1 MAVNGVKH
9 EPKAPGAACWEPCA
23 TPWPPKTSAR
33 PPSSATRRAATGR
46 VRGRKMPGIWGKRW
60 KNAGKTLE
68 TCWKTWENIWF
79 MWLNGEKIRKIW
91 GIHEKNIVNTCLQEM
106 YPGTNGEEW
115 RCNFDKGIH
124 TINSSIS
131 GCSRGITM
139 NGYARWFVQA
149 SGKHVTQL

>member
-1 MAVNGVKH
+1 MVLMVLNMNQKRQELRA
-9 EPKAPGAACWEPCA
+9 ESLAPLRGLQ
-23 TPWPPKTSAR
+23 WPQ
-33 PPSSATRRAATGR
+33 
-46 VRGRKMPGIWGKRW
+46 RGRPAQRRGVRPRGEFVAGNCRESEE
-60 KNAGKTLE
+60 NDGKTLE
-68 TCWKTWENIWF
+68 KCWKTLENIWF